1 MPDLLHLKEQFDDQG
16 YVVVEDVLS
25 PDVIAALETDYS
37 QLLDKHVPRW
47 LADGHIPD
55 AFADLPLHQRAG
67 QIISHLNSEEFRWFD
82 IAFPQAK
89 KPMGQLPNF
98 SAAVFDLLV
107 NPSLLDCIE
116 VLIGGEILVNPIHHV
131 RIKPPQAGLKS
142 AKPSGLMKST
152 GWHQDLGVARSV
164 ADDTDMITAWVAI
177 TDATEENGCLCVVP
191 RSHHALTTHC
201 TTNGVTIPEALIE
214 QQAVR
219 AIPVK
224 RGGVLLMHRQL
235 QHSSLENKSDGIRW
249 SFDLRYQPV
258 GQPTG
263 RDEFPSFIARS
274 RSNPASVTVDRAA
287 WRALWQQTET
297 WLQAQDVFEKSHRW
311 SGDAEVCA

>member
-116 VLIGGEILVNPIHHV
+116 VLIGDASVLRIHRPIDGRMRTDV
-131 RIKPPQAGLKS
+131 QVVLCAARDELAREAGC
-142 AKPSGLMKST
+142 
-152 GWHQDLGVARSV
+152 RR
-164 ADDTDMITAWVAI
+164 
-177 TDATEENGCLCVVP
+177 VV
-191 RSHHALTTHC
+191 
-201 TTNGVTIPEALIE
+201 
-214 QQAVR
+214 
-219 AIPVK
+219 
-224 RGGVLLMHRQL
+224 
-235 QHSSLENKSDGIRW
+235 
-249 SFDLRYQPV
+249 Y
-258 GQPTG
+258 G
-263 RDEFPSFIARS
+263 RDCHAGKTGLRMSLPFLCQPPSQGR
-274 RSNPASVTVDRAA
+274 
-287 WRALWQQTET
+287 
-297 WLQAQDVFEKSHRW
+297 
-311 SGDAEVCA
+311 